1 MCDLK
6 MDVQELQFI
15 SRNLGKV
22 TGRAVV
28 RVDLNLPVHNG
39 KISSNNLRLK
49 TCAKHLEEYVDNGIM
64 PIIVSHQGR
73 RGDSDYLESLEQ
85 HAVALEAFV
94 DGLHVVYANGFDGED
109 MRKKAEQ
116 LRQGEA
122 LLLKNVRDHEDEKK
136 QFSSVEELSSCGL
149 VRELASLANFY
160 INDAPATMHR
170 NDASLVGPV
179 YAMPSYLGLQM
190 EEELKIMQEMR
201 NKIRMGEK
209 TAIIFG
215 GKKWEKFE
223 YIYKIARHRNV
234 RLLCGGMP
242 GQALCYAKNKEA
254 FNRENAE
261 RIEKSESLE
270 TAKKLLAE
278 FGDRITY
285 PSDFILDTRED
296 IGLEGLSRAKGL
308 AMDIGEETLNSF
320 FEAIEGA
327 DAVIYAGPVGVYE
340 LGYNQ
345 TLRLIT
351 RFMGLKCDDY
361 TLGGNSSDSMDN
373 VGLEKAYELLG
384 GKRMTSGGS
393 ALAYLADEKLPV
405 LEVFKSVAQNA
416 KARQLSSKTNL

>member
-1 MCDLK
+1 MHIPSS
-6 MDVQELQFI
+6 QFI
-15 SRNLGKV
+15 SGSLGKV
-22 TGRAVV
+22 RGRAVV
-28 RVDLNLPVHNG
+28 RVDINLPVHNG
-39 KISSNNLRLK
+39 KISINNLRLK
-49 TCAKHLEEYVDNGIM
+49 VCAKHLKEYVDNGII

-73 RGDSDYLESLEQ
+73 RGDSDYLESMEQ

-94 DGLHVVYANGFDGED
+94 DGLHVVYANGFDGKD
-109 MRKKAEQ
+109 LRKKAQE

-122 LLLKNVRDHEDEKK
+122 LLLKNVRDHEDEKR
-136 QFSSVEELSSCGL
+136 QFSSAEELNSCGL
-149 VRELASLANFY
+149 VKELASLGDFY

-170 NDASLVGPV
+170 SDASLVGPIH
-179 YAMPSYLGLQM
+179 AMPSYLGLQM
-190 EEELKIMQEMR
+190 EEELKIMREMR

-234 RLLCGGMP
+234 KLLCGGMP
-242 GQALCYAKNKEA
+242 GQALSYAKSKDA
-254 FNRENAE
+254 FNKENAE
-261 RIEKSESLE
+261 RVEKSESLE

-285 PSDFILDTRED
+285 PSDFILDTRAD
-296 IGLEGLSRAKGL
+296 VGLEDLSHEKGL
-308 AMDIGEETLNSF
+308 VMDIGEETLNNF
-320 FEAIEGA
+320 FSAIEGA

-351 RFMGLKCDDY
+351 RFMGLKCDNY

-373 VGLEKAYELLG
+373 VGLEKAHEQLG

-405 LEVFKSVAQNA
+405 LEAFKSVAQSA
-416 KARQLSSKTNL
+416 QARQLSS